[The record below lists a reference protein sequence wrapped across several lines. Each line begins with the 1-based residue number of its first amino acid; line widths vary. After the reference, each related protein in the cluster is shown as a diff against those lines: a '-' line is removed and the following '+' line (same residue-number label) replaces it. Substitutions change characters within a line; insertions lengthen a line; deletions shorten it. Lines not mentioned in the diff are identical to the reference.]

1 MRIKLL
7 GEQAVSEEKGE
18 NDRDVCGMKAAFD
31 SVDRAVLIKAMRKKG
46 IREELVE
53 RVEKIIRETKSKM
66 KAGGSIG
73 ENFWMTRGVRQGC
86 PLNPLLFNI
95 IMADLEENMGRVK

>member
-1 MRIKLL
+1 M
-7 GEQAVSEEKGE
+7 
-18 NDRDVCGMKAAFD
+18 
-31 SVDRAVLIKAMRKKG
+31 
-46 IREELVE
+46 E
-53 RVEKIIRETKSKM
+53 RVEEIIRETKSKM

-73 ENFWMTRGVRQGC
+73 ENFWMTRGVRQEC